1 LKKFIILTTAA
12 SGIRLGLSDT
22 IVEGAAAQEQSQ
34 PNLVLFGTV
43 ISEVEI

>member
-22 IVEGAAAQEQSQ
+22 IVEGAAQEQSQ